1 MAIALLALESLGVFV
16 VLVVVLSLLQRRSAV
31 LRQLRWP
38 SFVSA
43 VAAGALTFAWF
54 GGDLMADGGR
64 KAWIAAAMLFALA
77 SLHFLVVYLF
87 DAHLRARRGL
97 RLPPLIPRVVVGT
110 VYVIG
115 ALIAMT
121 LLVEGFDLGPVL
133 ATSAVTS
140 LVLGLALQPILG
152 NFFSGLV
159 ISFERP
165 FRINDWIQFGTIEG
179 RVVDITWRTTHL
191 RTRDNDNLI
200 VPNSQIASQE
210 LVNFYY
216 PHPLHM
222 ERVNV
227 RLHYRTPP
235 YRATDALLEAARS
248 VEGVLDKPSPEVYLL
263 EFEDFAILYE
273 LRVWMQDIAERPRLE
288 SELRRRIWEVFRR
301 RELVIPFPIRTL
313 EIEPRANLLR
323 MAEVAPPEA
332 AEEHDAWLFVAE
344 GAERGTSIRIGSQP
358 ITVGRAMA
366 CNLNIS
372 DPKASKMHFRVER
385 GASGFVVLDLGSST
399 GTLVNGRPVQ
409 RHLLQT
415 FERIRAGDTVLVF
428 ENDGD

>member
-1 MAIALLALESLGVFV
+1 MAIALHALESFGVFL
-16 VLVVVLSLLQRRSAV
+16 VLVVLLSLLQRRSAV

-38 SFVSA
+38 SYVSA
-43 VAAGALTFAWF
+43 VAAGALAFAWF
-54 GGDLMADGGR
+54 AGDLMEDGGR
-64 KAWIAAAMLFALA
+64 RAWITAATLFALA
-77 SLHFLVVYLF
+77 AIHFVVVYLF
-87 DAHLRARRGL
+87 DAHLRTRRGL
-97 RLPPLIPRVVVGT
+97 RLPPLIPKVVVGT

-115 ALIAMT
+115 ALVGMT
-121 LLVEGFDLGPVL
+121 LLIEGFDLGPLL

-165 FRINDWIQFGTIEG
+165 FRINDWIQLGSTEG

-222 ERVNV
+222 ERLNV
-227 RLHYRTPP
+227 RVHHRTPP
-235 YRATDALLEAARS
+235 YRATDALLEAARA
-248 VEGVLDKPSPEVYLL
+248 VEGVLDKPSPEVFLL
-263 EFEDFAILYE
+263 EFDESAIIYE

-301 RELVIPFPIRTL
+301 RGVTMPYPIRTL

-332 AEEHDAWLFVAE
+332 AAERGAWLFVAE
-344 GAERGTSIRIGSQP
+344 GAERGTSIRIGSHP

-385 GASGFVVLDLGSST
+385 GTNGFLLLDLDSST
-399 GTLVNGRPVQ
+399 GTQVNGRPVQ
-409 RHLLQT
+409 RHVLQT
-415 FERIRAGDTVLVF
+415 YERIRAGDTVLVF

>member
-1 MAIALLALESLGVFV
+1 MALALLALESFGVFL
-16 VLVVVLSLLQRRSAV
+16 VLVVALSLLQRRSAV

-38 SFVSA
+38 SYVSA
-43 VAAGALTFAWF
+43 VAAGALAFAWF
-54 GGDLMADGGR
+54 GSDRMEDAGR
-64 KAWIAAAMLFALA
+64 RAWIAAATLFALA
-77 SLHFLVVYLF
+77 ALHFVVVYLF
-87 DAHLRARRGL
+87 DAHLRTRRGL
-97 RLPPLIPRVVVGT
+97 RVPPLIPKVVVGT
-110 VYVIG
+110 LYVIG
-115 ALIAMT
+115 ALVSMT
-121 LLVEGFDLGPVL
+121 LLIEGFDLGPLL

-165 FRINDWIQFGTIEG
+165 FRINDWIQLGSVEG

-222 ERVNV
+222 ERLNV
-227 RLHYRTPP
+227 HAHYRTPP
-235 YRATDALLEAARS
+235 HRATDALLEAARG
-248 VEGVLDKPSPEVYLL
+248 VEGVLDKPSPEVFLL
-263 EFEDFAILYE
+263 EFGESGVVYE
-273 LRVWMQDIAERPRLE
+273 LRVWMQDIADRPRLE

-301 RELVIPFPIRTL
+301 RGITIPFPIRTL
-313 EIEPRANLLR
+313 EVDPRANFLR
-323 MAEVAPPEA
+323 LAEVAPPEA
-332 AEEHDAWLFVAE
+332 APERGAWLFVAE
-344 GAERGTSIRIGSQP
+344 GAERGTSIRIGTQP

-372 DPKASKMHFRVER
+372 DPKTSKMHFRVDR
-385 GASGFVVLDLGSST
+385 APHGFVLTDLDSST
-399 GTLVNGRPVQ
+399 GTEVNGRPVQ
-409 RHLLQT
+409 RHVLQAY
-415 FERIRAGDTVLVF
+415 ERIRAGDTVLVF

>member
-1 MAIALLALESLGVFV
+1 MTIALIALESFGVFL
-16 VLVVVLSLLQRRSAV
+16 VLVVVLTLLQRRSAV

-38 SFVSA
+38 SYVCA
-43 VAAGALTFAWF
+43 LAGGALAFAWL
-54 GGDLMADGGR
+54 GGDRMEDAGR
-64 KAWIAAAMLFALA
+64 RAWIAAATLFALA
-77 SLHFLVVYLF
+77 AVHFVVVYLF

-97 RLPPLIPRVVVGT
+97 RLPPLIPKVVVGT

-115 ALIAMT
+115 ALVAMT
-121 LLVEGFDLGPVL
+121 LLIEGFDLGPLL

-165 FRINDWIQFGTIEG
+165 FRINDWIQLGATEG

-200 VPNSQIASQE
+200 VPNSLIASQE
-210 LVNFYY
+210 LTNYYY
-216 PHPLHM
+216 PHPLHL

-227 RLHYRTPP
+227 HVHYRTPP
-235 YRATDALLEAARS
+235 YRVTDALLEAARA
-248 VEGVLDKPSPEVYLL
+248 VEGVLDKPSPEVFVL
-263 EFEDFAILYE
+263 DFAESGIIYE
-273 LRVWMQDIAERPRLE
+273 LRVWMQDIADRPRLE
-288 SELRRRIWEVFRR
+288 SELRRRVWEVFRR
-301 RELVIPFPIRTL
+301 RGLSIPFPTRTL
-313 EIEPRANLLR
+313 EIDARENLLR

-332 AEEHDAWLFVAE
+332 DAGRGAWLFVAE
-344 GAERGTSIRIGSQP
+344 GPERGTSIRIAQQP

-372 DPKASKMHFRVER
+372 DPKTSKMHFRVER
-385 GASGFVVLDLGSST
+385 GQNGFLLTDLDSST
-399 GTLVNGRPVQ
+399 GTQVNGRAVQ
-409 RHLLQT
+409 RHVLQPY
-415 FERIRAGDTVLVF
+415 ERIRAGDTVLVF